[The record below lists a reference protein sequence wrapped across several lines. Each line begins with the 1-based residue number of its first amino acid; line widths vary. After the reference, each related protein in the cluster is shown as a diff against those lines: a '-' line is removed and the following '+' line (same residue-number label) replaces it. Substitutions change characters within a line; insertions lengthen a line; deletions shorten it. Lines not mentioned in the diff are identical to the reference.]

1 MVAVKE
7 MSYADKYE
15 RVLGGLKHDEYVP
28 GFIEA
33 RLGREAAEE
42 YQRRVDS
49 GLEPIPDDASPKDRY
64 EIAYKNW
71 MWGAGVAFNFIRE
84 RMGEA
89 GLEEIVGVGAGRLKR
104 ENAGPSL
111 YLLALIRAFSP
122 GRAFEMVAKQ
132 SAYELQW
139 LTPYSVDEL
148 NRDRVVMSIP
158 HCKILDYPL
167 CEDVCRYGCQKE
179 YPRWMAEQL
188 KVNLAFDR
196 RGTSCTATVTPLH

>member
-7 MSYADKYE
+7 MPYTEKYE
-15 RVLGGLKHDEYVP
+15 RVLGGLKHDEHVP
-28 GFIEA
+28 GFIEQ
-33 RLGREAAEE
+33 RLGPEAAEE
-42 YQRRVDS
+42 YRQVVGS
-49 GLEPIPDDASPKDRY
+49 GLEPIPEEASPQEKY

-71 MWGAGVAFNFIRE
+71 MWMSGSTFTFVRE

-89 GLEEIVGVGAGRLKR
+89 GLEELAAVGAEMLKR

-122 GRAFEMVAKQ
+122 GRAFVMVAKQ
-132 SAYELQW
+132 SVYEFQW

-148 NRDRVVMSIP
+148 SRERGVMSIP
-158 HCKILDYPL
+158 HCKILDYPK
-167 CEDVCRYGCQKE
+167 CEDTCIYGCQRE

-188 KVNLAFDR
+188 KVKLSFDR
-196 RGTSCTATVTPLH
+196 RGTSCTATITPLH

>member
-7 MSYADKYE
+7 MPYAEKYR
-15 RVLGGLKHDEYVP
+15 RVLGGQKHDEYVAT
-28 GFIEA
+28 FIEE

-42 YQRRVDS
+42 CQRLVDS
-49 GLEPIPDDASPKDRY
+49 GQEPVPEDASFRDKY

-71 MWGAGVAFNFIRE
+71 MWEAGVIFRFIRE

-89 GLEEIVGVGAGRLKR
+89 GLDEMVAVGAEGLKR
-104 ENAGPSL
+104 ENSGASL

-132 SAYELQW
+132 SAYEFQW

-148 NRDRVVMSIP
+148 SRDRVVMSIP
-158 HCKILDYPL
+158 HCKILDYPD
-167 CEDVCRYGCQKE
+167 CEDACLYGCQKE

-188 KVNLAFDR
+188 KVKLSFDR
-196 RGTSCTATVTPLH
+196 QGTSCVATVTPLH